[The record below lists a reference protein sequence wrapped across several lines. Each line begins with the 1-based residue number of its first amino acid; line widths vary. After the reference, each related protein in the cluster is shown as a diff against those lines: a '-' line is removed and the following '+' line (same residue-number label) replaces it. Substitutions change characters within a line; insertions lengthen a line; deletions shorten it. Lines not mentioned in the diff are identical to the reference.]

1 MKRFLIHAP
10 PLLVDELARRDD
22 DVVALHYPWFRP
34 PDSTASRLRAS
45 EPFDP
50 RSKLDARAAMRL
62 RRLLAAHR
70 PDVVHAFSPKALA
83 AAVLAMVG
91 FREAPALVS
100 FRGISTPPSRLDPA
114 NHLTFLSGRV
124 RAHACESDAVAGG
137 LVAAGVAAGRCHT
150 IYNCVHQPERLPA
163 AVRAAIRCRF
173 GVPADAF
180 VVGTIAHVRPVKGT
194 DLLLRAGLECGDLA
208 DTHWLVIGEVADRRV
223 ERLARDPRWRGR
235 LHMAGRVDGAGGL
248 AGAFDLFAMP
258 SRHEGLC
265 RALLEAMAAGTCPV
279 VSDAGGMKEMVRH
292 GRDGLV
298 VPGENV
304 AALAAAIRS
313 LHGDRV
319 RLADLGASARLR
331 MADVCTPQAFADRVI
346 SLHAKAAA

>member
-1 MKRFLIHAP
+1 MKRLLIHAP
-10 PLLVDELARRDD
+10 PLLVDELARRGDD
-22 DVVALHYPWFRP
+22 AVALHYPWFLP
-34 PDSTASRLRAS
+34 TDSTRSRLRAS

-50 RSKLDARAAMRL
+50 RSKLDGRAVIRL
-62 RRLLAAHR
+62 RRLIAAHC

-83 AAVLAMVG
+83 VAVLALFG
-91 FREAPALVS
+91 LREAPALVS

-137 LVAAGVAAGRCHT
+137 LVAAGVAASRCHT
-150 IYNCVHQPERLPA
+150 VYNCVHQPDRLSPA
-163 AVRAAIRCRF
+163 ARAEIRSRF

-194 DLLLRAGLECGDLA
+194 DLLLRAGLECDDLV
-208 DTHWLVIGEVADRRV
+208 DTHWLVVGEVADWRV
-223 ERLARDPRWRGR
+223 ERLAQDPRWKGR
-235 LHMAGRVDGAGGL
+235 LHMAGRVDGAGAL

-265 RALLEAMAAGTCPV
+265 RALLEAMAAGTCAI

-298 VPGENV
+298 VPRENV
-304 AALAAAIRS
+304 AVLAEAIRS
-313 LHGDRV
+313 LHDDRV
-319 RLADLGASARLR
+319 RLAEFGASARLR
-331 MADVCTPQAFADRVI
+331 MADVCTPVAFADRVI
-346 SLHAKAAA
+346 ALHARAAA